1 MEKGDN
7 LCASLLFEPCHE
19 ISNNVVWATTKASD
33 QPAHTRS
40 HIRAFACHLSILSFK
55 LLTEQCLELLSLKGG
70 CTGLSEATLV
80 KMPHCWKSRVK
91 AHL

>member
-7 LCASLLFEPCHE
+7 LCASLLFEPWHE

-33 QPAHTRS
+33 QPYQS
-40 HIRAFACHLSILSFK
+40 LCLLLEYSMSFK

-70 CTGLSEATLV
+70 CIGMSEATLV
-80 KMPHCWKSRVK
+80 KMSHCWKSR
-91 AHL
+91 ATAQL